1 MKITSLQTQVLT
13 ELSAKTSTITRKID
27 MNLGAIHGIGFA
39 EYMVLSHLM
48 EAPNHLMRRI
58 DLATALDRSASG
70 VTKMLSP
77 MEKIGL
83 VSRDTNPR
91 DARVSL
97 VKITPAGETVFK
109 QALKTLNQQAENLFK
124 KLDSSNLDHLL
135 HLLHEIDRA

>member
-1 MKITSLQTQVLT
+1 
-13 ELSAKTSTITRKID
+13 
-27 MNLGAIHGIGFA
+27 
-39 EYMVLSHLM
+39 
-48 EAPNHLMRRI
+48 
-58 DLATALDRSASG
+58 
-70 VTKMLSP
+70 MLSP